1 MVADSFKA
9 LLAEWI
15 KIVAE
20 SPPRDDWHAFTLKVL
35 NRWHDEPDVDKAW
48 NKIQTA
54 ATSDGK
60 APLSPLPFIDWVVQQ
75 AIAYKIIVDDVIP
88 GSEKGENLVIAS
100 AERVRLDAKK
110 KKNPQLLRIAA
121 DRTAQAWEHR
131 EERKRILGRTG
142 KPNPKRS
149 FALECRQM
157 LLNTCGQP
165 LDDVVGMLAS
175 VVSGRV
181 VDMRDTLKP
190 TTKAARDI
198 RTPK

>member
-1 MVADSFKA
+1 MAAASFKA
-9 LLAEWI
+9 LLADSI

-20 SPPRDDWHAFTLKVL
+20 SPPRDDWHAFTLEVL

-48 NKIQTA
+48 EKIQTA
-54 ATSDGK
+54 ATSDSK
-60 APLSPLPFIDWVVQQ
+60 TPLSPLPLIDWVVQQ

-88 GSEKGENLVIAS
+88 GSEKRENLVIAG

-110 KKNPQLLRIAA
+110 TKNPQLLRIAA
-121 DRTAQAWEHR
+121 DRTARAWEHR
-131 EERKRILGRTG
+131 AERKRILGRTR

-157 LLNTCGQP
+157 LLDTCGQP
-165 LDDVVGMLAS
+165 LDEVAGMLAS
-175 VVSGRV
+175 VISGRV

-198 RTPK
+198 RKKK